1 MKPARL
7 ALLVTLTGLAV
18 IGLGGLVLLF
28 VAMKGL
34 GE

>member
-7 ALLVTLTGLAV
+7 AMLVTLTGLAV
-18 IGLGGLVLLF
+18 VGLGGLALLF